1 MCSVCSTFK
10 LGTSSPSIRFPSPR
24 SPEFQTLKLCH
35 RIASLFFLRRLGVR
49 LHLMILYAFC
59 RVTDDMIDNELDAG
73 RKKRKLSLIER
84 FVGELFANRRSDYE
98 VNTVATASGS
108 ESIDWTSY
116 RSELTD
122 EELSCFRAVSRISF
136 YLPRK
141 PFHELLEGYR
151 WDVEGKPVRTE
162 NDLLLYSTCVAG
174 SVGTLCVYVM
184 MYKSGSHCTIDGNDF
199 TIRKARQ
206 MGQVQLYL
214 KHCSD
219 NFFSSKNTCTVLSI
233 TKVSGG

>member
-1 MCSVCSTFK
+1 MCNVWYLLSW
-10 LGTSSPSIRFPSPR
+10 LQLY
-24 SPEFQTLKLCH
+24 EFQTLIVPSDCIIVH
-35 RIASLFFLRRLGVR
+35 CLFYAVGVR

-59 RVTDDMIDNELDAG
+59 RVTDDMIDNEVDAG

-84 FVGELFANRRSDYE
+84 FVGELFVNRRSDYE

-141 PFHELLEGYR
+141 PFYELLEGYR

-184 MYKSGSHCTIDGNDF
+184 MYKSGSHCAIDGNDF

-206 MGQVQLYL
+206 MGQVLNKL
-214 KHCSD
+214 LRK
-219 NFFSSKNTCTVLSI
+219 FFFIKI
-233 TKVSGG
+233 RAPY